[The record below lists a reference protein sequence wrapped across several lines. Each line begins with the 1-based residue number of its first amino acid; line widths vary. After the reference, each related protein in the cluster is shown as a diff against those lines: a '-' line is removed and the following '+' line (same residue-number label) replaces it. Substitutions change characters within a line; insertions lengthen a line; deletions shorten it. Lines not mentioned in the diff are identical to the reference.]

1 MINIHPPANV
11 CGDGLGCYAHRN
23 VLNIP
28 MRVISP
34 LLDFDGVR
42 ADSAELLH
50 CKNFVF
56 HVSLFLF
63 YRKAFVLVVKQIIT
77 TYTARKGTTS
87 QIYSKKQ
94 VWIFEN

>member
-1 MINIHPPANV
+1 MLRASERAEHTDE
-11 CGDGLGCYAHRN
+11 GH
-23 VLNIP
+23 
-28 MRVISP
+28 ISV
-34 LLDFDGVR
+34 LDFDGVR